1 MSQQPSDLLGSP
13 RINRRDFVLFFTVG
27 LFMVSL
33 VVAAVTAVKIQS
45 IDIFGFVL
53 LVPAGSLAF
62 GLTYLATDVISEVW
76 GRASALMVLLAGL
89 ALRFVMLLLFLYAM
103 YGEYVFGFIG
113 VAESWSPERQDAFL
127 SILGSSNRINIAGMI
142 AFAISALTDI
152 YIFDRLRRLQAGK
165 NRLWLRNNISTMV
178 SQILNSTVFVI
189 AAFGWTMGWG
199 AIGSLILGQIVIKLA
214 VAAIDTPLIYFLRN
228 LALGRKLF
236 DFRG

>member
-76 GRASALMVLLAGL
+76 GRASALMVLFAGL

-103 YGEYVFGFIG
+103 YGESVFGFIG
-113 VAESWSPERQDAFL
+113 VADSWSPERQDAFL